1 MSFKKTNNFQ
11 IQEDFQQILSNFTKA
26 IIFYKPK
33 DVIDFAIKYFISLE
47 KNTPIEQLLEKD
59 NYINELKTD
68 STLNNEQKLVEQE
81 NVDLDDTNSKDILEV
96 NDIFKPIEKIPL
108 TEGLRNIIEMKE
120 IENKINKHDDIEK
133 NNNSIEEKEKVK
145 EFISELFEK

>member
-68 STLNNEQKLVEQE
+68 STLNNEQKLEEQE
-81 NVDLDDTNSKDILEV
+81 NADPDDTNKDILEV

-133 NNNSIEEKEKVK
+133 NHNSIEEKEKVK